1 MKYIKSL
8 HFVFIIDK
16 YFFHNPQ
23 LLLTMYELCF
33 ISEEEGPSHY
43 FLFAAEINNILL
55 VSYSSFNPLAYCG
68 GLILKVLAKGY
79 FKCVR
84 QLNDAAPDLNDASQA
99 LSQIERKRTLKYN
112 VKWTRRMNSKDL
124 SEYDAMKSVGIT
136 LNGPEAIEVQLN
148 ELDPQSR
155 IMCGLS
161 KNGSSD
167 ESNSSILFFPKNF
180 WK

>member
-1 MKYIKSL
+1 MILL
-8 HFVFIIDK
+8 HLVIIS
-16 YFFHNPQ
+16 FFYNPQ

-33 ISEEEGPSHY
+33 ISEYEEPSPY
-43 FLFAAEINNILL
+43 FLLAAEINHILL
-55 VSYSSFNPLAYCG
+55 VCYSSLNPLAYCG

-79 FKCVR
+79 LKCVW
-84 QLNDAAPDLNDASQA
+84 QLNEAVPDLNDASQA
-99 LSQIERKRTLKYN
+99 QPRIGRKRTTLKYK

-136 LNGPEAIEVQLN
+136 LNGPEAIEIQLN

-161 KNGSSD
+161 NNGSSE
-167 ESNSSILFFPKNF
+167 ESNSSLLFFPKNF

>member
-1 MKYIKSL
+1 
-8 HFVFIIDK
+8 
-16 YFFHNPQ
+16 
-23 LLLTMYELCF
+23 MYELCF
-33 ISEEEGPSHY
+33 ISEDEDPSPY

-68 GLILKVLAKGY
+68 GLILQVLAKGY

-84 QLNDAAPDLNDASQA
+84 RLNDAVPDLNDASQA
-99 LSQIERKRTLKYN
+99 LPQIGRKRPTLKYK
-112 VKWTRRMNSKDL
+112 VKWTRRVNSKDL

>member
-1 MKYIKSL
+1 
-8 HFVFIIDK
+8 
-16 YFFHNPQ
+16 
-23 LLLTMYELCF
+23 MYELCF
-33 ISEEEGPSHY
+33 ISEDEDPSPY

-68 GLILKVLAKGY
+68 GLILKVFAKGY

-84 QLNDAAPDLNDASQA
+84 RSNDAVPNINDASQA
-99 LSQIERKRTLKYN
+99 QPRIGRKRILKYK
-112 VKWTRRMNSKDL
+112 VKWTHRMNSKDL